1 MNVLGTSQHAQR
13 GVIMMLRVI
22 KLVAFSLL
30 VANLEVNNYMEL
42 WLVYRLNKSKTVLS
56 VLTVN
61 ISIQLKLDVR
71 ELDWIT
77 IYIIYAWPGWF
88 IIPDI

>member
-13 GVIMMLRVI
+13 GVIM
-22 KLVAFSLL
+22 
-30 VANLEVNNYMEL
+30 NLEVNNYLEL